1 MEKKNYSYPDT
12 NDKITSA
19 LIKKEE
25 PYAGYWE
32 KSEKQIL
39 SIIKRA
45 IQKRL
50 KKTNNSWLLDAG
62 CGRGRLLPEFKPYFD
77 KILAVDPD
85 VQQIEKAADLAK
97 HQGFANKA
105 VFENVPIEEIDWKK
119 ESMDV
124 ILCSHVLQHVHTE
137 NVARILNKF
146 NWLAK
151 KGGLLFIMTT
161 HSGRKRDH
169 FAKDYFRGAEVVEEK
184 IEKDEFNSLVTN
196 KLDELPV
203 HFFSIDSLTQML
215 ENCGFT
221 VLNFSCYHVLRTGTS
236 SDKAIEKDQAANKSK
251 YLNDKVGRDMLVTCK
266 KQISKGR

>member
-62 CGRGRLLPEFKPYFD
+62 CGTGRLLPEFKPHFD

-85 VQQIEKAADLAK
+85 DQQIEKAADLAK
-97 HQGFANKA
+97 HQRFANKT
-105 VFENVPIEEIDWKK
+105 VFENVPIEELDWEK
-119 ESMDV
+119 ESIDV
-124 ILCSHVLQHVHTE
+124 ILCSHVLQHVHTK
-137 NVARILNKF
+137 NVPRILNKF
-146 NWLAK
+146 NLLAK
-151 KGGLLFIMTT
+151 KDGLLFIMTT
-161 HSGRKRDH
+161 HSGRKRDY
-169 FAKDYFRGAEVVEEK
+169 FAKTYLKNAEAIEENIRK
-184 IEKDEFNSLVTN
+184 NEFNSLINN
-196 KLDELPV
+196 KVDVLPI
-203 HFFSIDSLTQML
+203 HFFSIDSITNLL
-215 ENCGFT
+215 ENSGFT
-221 VLNFSCYHVLRTGTS
+221 PLDFNSYHFSYMGAPLDRVIEIDGAVNKFTGL
-236 SDKAIEKDQAANKSK
+236 KGK
-251 YLNDKVGRDMLVTCK
+251 LGRDLLVTSK
-266 KQISKGR
+266 K